1 MQFTGSYSS
10 LVRTVHWF
18 MQFTGSYSSLVRAV
32 HWFVQF
38 TGSLVRT
45 VHWFTG
51 SCSCVHWFVQF
62 TGSLVRVVHWFMQF
76 TGSYSS
82 LVRAAHWFMQFIGSL
97 VHAVHWFTGSCSSL
111 VHWFTGSCSMH
122 SLCIIINKY
131 NNFVQQC
138 VCIMHY
144 LLLIFSWVM
153 HVASNTCRFFSYSSS
168 IFEISSVVLGPSGIE
183 SSCI

>member
-1 MQFTGSYSS
+1 MQFTGSYSSLVRAVHWLVQFTGLCSSLVHAVHWFMQFTGSYSS

-38 TGSLVRT
+38 TGSR
-45 VHWFTG
+45 
-51 SCSCVHWFVQF
+51 S
-62 TGSLVRVVHWFMQF
+62 
-76 TGSYSS
+76 
-82 LVRAAHWFMQFIGSL
+82 SL

-144 LLLIFSWVM
+144 LSLIFSWVM